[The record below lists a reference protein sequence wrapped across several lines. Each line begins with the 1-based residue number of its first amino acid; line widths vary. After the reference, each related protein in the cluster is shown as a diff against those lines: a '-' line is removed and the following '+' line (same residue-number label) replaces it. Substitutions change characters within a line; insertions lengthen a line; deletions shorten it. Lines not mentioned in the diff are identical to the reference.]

1 VGGVGRFIDAVGI
14 FARPFKHQSLKISM
28 TTFKTLVLAGTF
40 LSNDKSGQ
48 ESNQD
53 RDDGSADAGN
63 GQSLSRVVCS
73 SRSQQGS

>member
-1 VGGVGRFIDAVGI
+1 MEDIDI
-14 FARPFKHQSLKISM
+14 PFKHQGLEISM
-28 TTFKTLVLAGTF
+28 TTLQILVLAGTF